1 MGNER
6 VKLVGPVIRNP
17 ELAEALVAA
26 IEADN
31 PGVEVMVEDR
41 GGYIRIHT
49 PQRCRITRRS
59 LQEALGRPITLPQ
72 IEPDLVSFAGRM
84 RYIGDEELL
93 FYLERED

>member
-1 MGNER
+1 MANER
-6 VKLVGPVIRNP
+6 VKLVGPVVRDP

-31 PGVEVMVEDR
+31 PGVEVFVDDR

-49 PQRCRITRRS
+49 PQRCRITRKS
-59 LQEALGRPITLPQ
+59 LQEALGRPITLSR
-72 IEPDLVSFAGRM
+72 IEPELVSFAGRI
-84 RYIGDEELL
+84 RYIGDDEVL

>member
-1 MGNER
+1 MEKEQ
-6 VKLVGPVIRNP
+6 VKLVGPIVRDP
-17 ELAEALVAA
+17 ELADALIAV

-31 PGVEVMVEDR
+31 PGAEVTVDDR

-49 PQRCRITRRS
+49 PQRCRITRSS
-59 LQEALGRPITLPQ
+59 LQEVLGRSITLSQ
-72 IEPDLVSFAGRM
+72 IEPELVSFSGRM